1 MEETYMDRNN
11 NGEGVKIGS
20 GTKSFEQVKDQCL
33 AAVATGKTVNS
44 IPSKD
49 NQHPYNPTLDKA

>member
-1 MEETYMDRNN
+1 MDRNN
-11 NGEGVKIGS
+11 NWEGVKIGS
-20 GTKSFEQVKDQCL
+20 RTKSFEQVRGQCL

-49 NQHPYNPTLDKA
+49 NQHAYNPTLDKA